1 MEVIINKNGMYEGI
15 YNDYY
20 IIREYSPEFLIPL
33 GKWHHNFFA
42 WKLPSTT
49 ESKKVWHDFGY
60 NMVDTKPDFSAD
72 TLEEV
77 QEQINTFVNID
88 FE

>member
-1 MEVIINKNGMYEGI
+1 MEVIINKKPRTSYEMYEGI

-20 IIREYSPEFLIPL
+20 IIKENEPVLAIPK
-33 GKWHHNFFA
+33 GTWHHSFFA

-49 ESKKVWHDFGY
+49 ESKEVWHDFGY

-72 TLEEV
+72 TLEEL
-77 QEQINTFVNID
+77 QTKID
-88 FE
+88 N

>member
-1 MEVIINKNGMYEGI
+1 
-15 YNDYY
+15 
-20 IIREYSPEFLIPL
+20 
-33 GKWHHNFFA
+33 
-42 WKLPSTT
+42 
-49 ESKKVWHDFGY
+49 
-60 NMVDTKPDFSAD
+60 MVNTKPDFSAD

>member
-49 ESKKVWHDFGY
+49 ESKKV
-60 NMVDTKPDFSAD
+60 
-72 TLEEV
+72 
-77 QEQINTFVNID
+77 
-88 FE
+88 